1 MMKLNETKEN
11 EDHNM
16 SSLNNLFKRY
26 FLHYNLIL
34 VSVLLIHETFFYFE
48 GNTNIAMVMFG
59 FTLFLILVT
68 VVVYKLDYFILR
80 HLITY
85 YIVVHITLLNI
96 LIFTFLKNTHEVSV
110 FILLIPFGIYNF
122 YSFKTVIYCIVT
134 IMLSFLAII
143 SLPDHYYP
151 DVLQVHYSAYVGT
164 IKIIS
169 TFFIIGLFL
178 LYYNILISNE
188 KVKIYLRNSSI
199 KHKSDTTLDE
209 EDYATAINGTY
220 TDLYEQII
228 DHFKSEPWKD
238 PDFLAQDLAES
249 LNTNTTYISRAININ
264 TGMNFKTFVNSYR
277 INYVKEELKK
287 DNNYNRY
294 TLMYIYTSAGFRHQ
308 STFNKTFKQFENMT
322 PSEFINSVPKKEM
335 PDLIEEMRAVGSS
348 AE

>member
-1 MMKLNETKEN
+1 M
-11 EDHNM
+11 
-16 SSLNNLFKRY
+16 
-26 FLHYNLIL
+26 
-34 VSVLLIHETFFYFE
+34 
-48 GNTNIAMVMFG
+48 
-59 FTLFLILVT
+59 
-68 VVVYKLDYFILR
+68 
-80 HLITY
+80 
-85 YIVVHITLLNI
+85 
-96 LIFTFLKNTHEVSV
+96 
-110 FILLIPFGIYNF
+110 
-122 YSFKTVIYCIVT
+122 
-134 IMLSFLAII
+134 
-143 SLPDHYYP
+143 
-151 DVLQVHYSAYVGT
+151 
-164 IKIIS
+164 
-169 TFFIIGLFL
+169 
-178 LYYNILISNE
+178 
-188 KVKIYLRNSSI
+188 RNSSI

-322 PSEFINSVPKKEM
+322 PSEFINSIPKKEM
-335 PDLIEEMRAVGSS
+335 PDLIEEMKAVGSS

>member
-1 MMKLNETKEN
+1 MKLNHTKEK
-11 EDHNM
+11 EEHTM

-26 FLHYNLIL
+26 LLHYNLIL

-59 FTLFLILVT
+59 FTLFLTLVT

-85 YIVVHITLLNI
+85 YIIVNIALLNI
-96 LIFTFLKNTHEVSV
+96 LLFVFWKNTPEVSV
-110 FILLIPFGIYNF
+110 FILLIPLGIYNF
-122 YSFKTVIYCIVT
+122 YHFKTVIYWTVT
-134 IMLSFLAII
+134 IMLFFLII
-143 SLPDHYYP
+143 ILLPDHYYP
-151 DVLQVHYSAYVGT
+151 DVFQVHYSAYVGT
-164 IKIIS
+164 IKTIS

-188 KVKIYLRNSSI
+188 KVKIYLRSNNSI
-199 KHKSDTTLDE
+199 KHKNDAVLDE
-209 EDYATAINGTY
+209 EDYASAINETY

-277 INYVKEELKK
+277 INYIKEELKK

-322 PSEFINSVPKKEM
+322 PSEFINSLLKREM
-335 PDLIEEMRAVGSS
+335 PDPIEEIKVINST
-348 AE
+348 E